1 MWFTKSYRATA
12 ACLVLGELSGQVMW
26 VSAGTARLLEE
37 NGSLLQVLNVGCQ
50 GSEQK
55 LNLRTKLQ
63 PWCFRGWWKMILVI
77 LKESKK
83 EGRKMGR
90 RGEGKGEGKE
100 GGREGGR
107 EKKKG
112 KKKGR
117 KGKRREKGGR
127 NKERGRSKQERG
139 RQKEKAREKSVVY
152 RSQLL
157 GPWRQRPLILL
168 LYACNPT
175 APTGTGTTE
184 CWLQCFREHSTDFVH
199 D

>member
-1 MWFTKSYRATA
+1 
-12 ACLVLGELSGQVMW
+12 
-26 VSAGTARLLEE
+26 
-37 NGSLLQVLNVGCQ
+37 
-50 GSEQK
+50 
-55 LNLRTKLQ
+55 
-63 PWCFRGWWKMILVI
+63 MILVI

-100 GGREGGR
+100 GGRKKR
-107 EKKKG
+107 KEK
-112 KKKGR
+112 R
-117 KGKRREKGGR
+117 KESEGKRGEEIKRGGKVSK
-127 NKERGRSKQERG
+127 KEEDRKKRRGK
-139 RQKEKAREKSVVY
+139 KSVVY

-184 CWLQCFREHSTDFVH
+184 C
-199 D
+199 